1 MAVGFIFPNAADA
14 SITLD
19 QSKYTETNSKGEF
32 TYQGIL
38 PGDYR
43 VSVGALPSTLYLK
56 DVRIGGKSILNQTIS
71 VRGKIND
78 ALTVILG
85 SNAGRVDG
93 KVVLKDGKA
102 ALRST
107 VVIVPNNDRDRA
119 DLVQDT
125 VSSSDGNFRFFG
137 IAPGDYKV
145 FAWDQ
150 IEKFSWFD
158 PEVLKRCESQGVL
171 IHVGEGARQN
181 VQLTSISN

>member
-1 MAVGFIFPNAADA
+1 VAVGFIFPNAADA

-19 QSKYTETNSKGEF
+19 QPKYTETNSKGEF
-32 TYQGIL
+32 TYRGIS

-43 VSVGALPSTLYLK
+43 VSVGALPYTLYLK

-93 KVVLKDGKA
+93 VVVLKDGKA
-102 ALRST
+102 ALRNT

-145 FAWDQ
+145 FAWDH

-158 PEVLKRCESQGVL
+158 PEVRKRYESQGVP
-171 IHVGEGARQN
+171 IHIGEGARQN